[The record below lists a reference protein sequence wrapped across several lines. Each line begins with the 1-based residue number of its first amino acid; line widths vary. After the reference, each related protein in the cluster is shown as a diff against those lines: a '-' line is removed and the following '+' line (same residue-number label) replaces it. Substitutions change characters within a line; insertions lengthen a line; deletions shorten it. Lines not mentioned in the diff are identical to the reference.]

1 MDDIRYIAHM
11 TVRPA
16 CSARLCA
23 LCVQPKH
30 IKKKS
35 RPPPRGEKKK
45 KKEKKK
51 LLLGLI
57 ESDLIRGVSDKRRD
71 IKPATRRTV
80 ASVILAASRARET
93 R

>member
-30 IKKKS
+30 IKK
-35 RPPPRGEKKK
+35 PPPGKK